1 MTRPATLAE
10 VFARA
15 EVEARSLPA
24 QLRAIVAS
32 DPRPDAEIARAADM
46 APEALSRLLREDK
59 PRDGR
64 LSSYVRLAEALGC
77 RLALERAG
85 GAP

>member
-1 MTRPATLAE
+1 MTLCE
-10 VFARA
+10 VFAREEA
-15 EVEARSLPA
+15 EVRSLPA
-24 QLRAIVAS
+24 QLRALVAA
-32 DPRPDAEIARAADM
+32 DPRPDAEIARAAGM

-64 LSSYVRLAEALGC
+64 LSSYVRLAEALGHK
-77 RLALERAG
+77 LALERTR